1 MQGADLRCQRIR
13 PIGDNRFGLRAPPA
27 ELRTQYRP
35 TNRARLF
42 PGRARFCYGGGQ
54 YAFAIQEAGMT
65 DFDPVASARRV
76 IALERDGLDALANS
90 VDEAFANTVER
101 LGKIHGRLICSGV
114 GKSGHVARK
123 IAATLAS
130 TGTLAYYIHPTEA
143 SHGDLGMITPD
154 DAVLALSK
162 SGETRELGDLI
173 AYCRRFAVPLIGMT
187 TQADSTLARA
197 ADHRLILPDAPEAC
211 GETRA
216 PTTSTTL
223 MMALGDALAV
233 ALLERRGFTAA
244 DFKTFHPGG
253 ALGAALATA
262 ADIMHAGEAMP
273 LIAGS
278 APMSDVLIEMTV
290 KSFGCAG
297 ILDDDGRLA
306 GIITDGDLRRHMGD
320 GLIDKPAHAIMT
332 PNPKTG
338 FPGMLAAD
346 AMREMTAGKAK
357 IIQLFIVDPEQ
368 RPQGILHLHDLL
380 RAGLK

>member
-1 MQGADLRCQRIR
+1 MDIL
-13 PIGDNRFGLRAPPA
+13 
-27 ELRTQYRP
+27 
-35 TNRARLF
+35 
-42 PGRARFCYGGGQ
+42 
-54 YAFAIQEAGMT
+54 EAGMN

-76 IALERDGLDALANS
+76 IALERDGLDALIRS
-90 VDEAFANTVER
+90 VDSAFSATIER
-101 LGKIHGRLICSGV
+101 LGKVQGRLICSGV

-130 TGTLAYYIHPTEA
+130 TGTLAYYVHPTEA

-173 AYCRRFAVPLIGMT
+173 AYCRRFSVPLIGMT
-187 TQADSTLARA
+187 SQVESTLARA
-197 ADHRLILPDAPEAC
+197 ADYKLIIPDAPEAC

-223 MMALGDALAV
+223 MMALGDALAI
-233 ALLERRGFTAA
+233 ALLEQRGFTAA

-253 ALGAALATA
+253 ALGAALATT
-262 ADIMHAGEAMP
+262 ADIMHAGQAMP
-273 LIAGS
+273 LISQS

-297 ILDDDGRLA
+297 ILDESGRLA

-320 GLIDKPAHAIMT
+320 ALIEKTAGSIMT
-332 PNPKTG
+332 ARPKTG
-338 FPGMLAAD
+338 SPGMLAAD
-346 AMREMTAGKAK
+346 ALREMTAGAAK
-357 IIQLFIVDPEQ
+357 IMQLFIVDEEN